1 MLDLAATAAGPR
13 VLSVAEL
20 NRLARA
26 ALEQHLPLCW
36 VAGEISNFKR
46 YDSGHCYFTLKDE
59 TAQVECVMFRQKA
72 MLLGWQPE
80 SGMQVEVR
88 ACATLYEARGKYQIT
103 VENMRRAGL
112 GALYEAF
119 ERLKARLQREGL
131 FDPARKRA
139 LPRFPRRLGIVTSPK
154 AAALR
159 DVLTI
164 LERRAPG
171 VRIVIYPTPVQ
182 GEGAAARIAEAVRV
196 AAARA
201 ECDALIVC
209 RGGGSIED
217 LWAYNDEQLARAI
230 HACPI
235 PIVSGVG
242 HETDFTIVDFVADVR
257 APTPT
262 AAAQLASPDR
272 LEMCEQLRQLEMRF
286 GRMMKRSLEDRMQ
299 RLDYLSRCLVHPGDR
314 LRNQVQ
320 HLTHLA
326 NRLCGGWKRYAE
338 ARTWATRRAAHEL
351 DARRPDIEH
360 LDRRCADLVR
370 RLGDSLHV
378 RLDRAGTRLTA
389 LESHLKHLNPQ
400 LVLERGYSIAAD
412 ASGNIVRDAGTLESG
427 DELHVTFAR
436 GAVRARVE
444 DLDAKTDEE
453 A

>member
-1 MLDLAATAAGPR
+1 MFELAPTAAGPR

-20 NRLARA
+20 NRLARS

-103 VENMRRAGL
+103 VEGMRRAGL

-131 FDPARKRA
+131 FDPARKRT
-139 LPRFPRRLGIVTSPK
+139 LPRFPRQLGVVTSPK

-159 DVLTI
+159 DVLTT

-171 VRIVIYPTPVQ
+171 VGVVVYPTPVQ
-182 GEGAAARIAEAVRV
+182 GEGAAGRIVEAVRV
-196 AAARA
+196 AAERA
-201 ECDALIVC
+201 ECDVLIVC

-262 AAAQLASPDR
+262 AAAQLACPDR
-272 LEMCEQLRQLEMRF
+272 LEICEQLRQLDVRF
-286 GRMMKRSLEDRMQ
+286 GRVMKRSLEDRMQ

-314 LRNQVQ
+314 LRSQLQ

-351 DARRPDIEH
+351 DAARPDIAH
-360 LDRRCADLVR
+360 LERRSADLVR
-370 RLGDSLHV
+370 RLGDALHV
-378 RLDRAGTRLTA
+378 RMDRAETRLGA
-389 LESHLKHLNPQ
+389 LESHLKHLSPQ

-412 ASGNIVRDAGTLESG
+412 AAGNIVRDAGTLERG
-427 DELHVTFAR
+427 DELHVTLAR
-436 GAVRARVE
+436 GSVRTRVE
-444 DLDAKTDEE
+444 GVDATRGEKT
-453 A
+453 

>member
-20 NRLARA
+20 NHLART

-103 VENMRRAGL
+103 VEGMRRAGL

-119 ERLKARLQREGL
+119 EHLKARLEREGL
-131 FDPARKRA
+131 FDSARKRI
-139 LPRFPRRLGIVTSPK
+139 LPRFPARLGIVTSPK

-159 DVLTI
+159 DVLTT
-164 LERRAPG
+164 LRRRAPG
-171 VRIVIYPTPVQ
+171 LPIVVYPTPVQ

-196 AAARA
+196 AGARG
-201 ECDALIVC
+201 ECDVLIVC

-217 LWAYNDEQLARAI
+217 LWAYNDERLARTI
-230 HACPI
+230 HASPI

-242 HETDFTIVDFVADVR
+242 HETDFTIIDFVADVR

-272 LEMCEQLRQLEMRF
+272 LEICQQLRQLELRF
-286 GRMMKRSLEDRMQ
+286 GRVMKRSLEDRMQ
-299 RLDYLSRCLVHPGDR
+299 RLDYLSKCLVHPGDR
-314 LRNQVQ
+314 LRNQLQ

-351 DARRPDIEH
+351 DTAHPDVARLE
-360 LDRRCADLVR
+360 RRCAELVR
-370 RLGDSLHV
+370 RLGDCLHT

-389 LESHLKHLNPQ
+389 LESHLRHLNPQ

-412 ASGNIVRDAGTLESG
+412 AAGHIVRDSATLQSG
-427 DELHVTFAR
+427 SELHVTFAH
-436 GAVRARVE
+436 GSAHTRVE
-444 DLDAKTDEE
+444 DLDRNPGEE
-453 A
+453 T